1 MSEAPGADTLEPTP
15 GQRLIEGAKEPS
27 TAMPTFPKP
36 RPHHSFSAFARA
48 SSRSLRSYLREA
60 GAHFAKSCEMADRA
74 LTAESLLAEAGKA
87 LGDLIE
93 NNRKGVTGETAR
105 RGWMVA
111 RTVATA
117 VQSFLTSSAKE

>member
-60 GAHFAKSCEMADRA
+60 GAHFASLTKEPDNDPVGSDTCIDCMGDGRYPSGATCKSCRG
-74 LTAESLLAEAGKA
+74 SGHVIAGDGISPKVP
-87 LGDLIE
+87 
-93 NNRKGVTGETAR
+93 R
-105 RGWMVA
+105 
-111 RTVATA
+111 
-117 VQSFLTSSAKE
+117 